1 MGAMANVHTRELR
14 KNLTDAEQRLW
25 QKLKRR
31 QIPTVK
37 FRRQQPIGPFIVDF
51 VCFERRLIIEVDGGQ
66 HAAQAD
72 YDEERT
78 RWLKVQGYRVLRF
91 WNNEVLADT
100 EAVAQAIFDTVEK
113 IGGPPTSI
121 LPRKGGG
128 SI

>member
-1 MGAMANVHTRELR
+1 MANERARELR
-14 KNLTDAEQRLW
+14 RNLTDAEQRLW

-31 QIPTVK
+31 QIATVK

-51 VCFERRLIIEVDGGQ
+51 VCFQRRLIIEVDGGQ

-100 EAVAQAIFDTVEK
+100 EAVAQAIFDAVEK
-113 IGGPPTSI
+113 LGSPP
-121 LPRKGGG
+121 P
-128 SI
+128 